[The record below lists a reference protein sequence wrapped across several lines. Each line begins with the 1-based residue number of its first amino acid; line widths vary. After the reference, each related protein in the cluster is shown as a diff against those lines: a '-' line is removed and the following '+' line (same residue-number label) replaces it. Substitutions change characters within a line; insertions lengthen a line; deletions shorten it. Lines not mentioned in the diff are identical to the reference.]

1 MKQLIIPGLL
11 PEQGTA
17 NTANIDGAVCEYQ
30 QKVRELFDV
39 QLHISKHAER
49 IRKVWEDFRNSS
61 DLLGS

>member
-30 QKVRELFDV
+30 QKVRE
-39 QLHISKHAER
+39 QLHISKHAE
-49 IRKVWEDFRNSS
+49 
-61 DLLGS
+61 